1 MVDVVENLLAYVIE
15 EEAVVD
21 GGVSHCIVRA
31 VVTSVESKFFD
42 VIGFGV
48 AKSGLLSVHFDDVL
62 GALVDFL
69 FVERPHSHCDLD
81 AVCHESKF

>member
-21 GGVSHCIVRA
+21 RGVSHRIVRA
-31 VVTSVESKFFD
+31 VVTSMESKFLD
-42 VIGFGV
+42 VVGFGV

-62 GALVDFL
+62 GSLVDFL
-69 FVERPHSHCDLD
+69 FVERSHSYCDFD
-81 AVCHESKF
+81 AVCHEGKF